1 MEDQKKLILKFEFKE
16 NKFKLSIK
24 EETVNFEHLVSLVQD
39 KLKK

>member
-24 EETVNFEHLVSLVQD
+24 GETVNFEHLISLVQD